1 MMPMTKPT
9 NPTSRRGLSR
19 RQLLKAAGGT
29 AALLAAARL
38 NLPAGAFAQG
48 AGPEVTKATLGFIA
62 LSDAGPLFVA
72 KDKGF
77 FAKHGMPDVEVAKQA
92 SWGTTRD
99 NLVLG
104 SEGNGIDGAHILTPM
119 PYLISAGKVT
129 QNNVPTPM
137 YLLARLN
144 LDAQCISIAKE
155 YADLKIGTDS
165 SPLKAVFEQKK
176 AAGKSAK
183 VAMTFP
189 GGTHDL
195 WIRYWLAA
203 GGIDPD
209 KDVETIV
216 VPPPQMVANMKVG
229 TMDAF
234 CVGEPWNLQLINQG
248 IGYTAVNTGEIWNK
262 HPEKSLG
269 MRAAWVDKY
278 PKAAKAIL
286 MAVMEA
292 QQWADKAENKKEL
305 ATIMGKR
312 QWMNCPV
319 DDVYDRSAGKF
330 DYGIPGKVVE
340 NSPHIMK
347 YWRDHASYPFQSHD
361 LWFLTEDIRWGKYEA
376 GFDTKALI
384 AKVNREDLWKDAAKT
399 LGVPAAEIPA
409 STSRGKETF
418 FDGKV
423 FDPENPAAYLKSLS
437 IKRVDV

>member
-1 MMPMTKPT
+1 MTKPT
-9 NPTSRRGLSR
+9 SPTSRGFSR
-19 RQLLKAAGGT
+19 RELLKATGGT
-29 AALLAAARL
+29 AALLAAAKL
-38 NLPAGAFAQG
+38 NFPAGAFAQG
-48 AGPEVTKATLGFIA
+48 AGPEVTKALLGFIA

-72 KDKGF
+72 KDKGL
-77 FAKHGMPDVEVAKQA
+77 FAKYGMPDVEVAKQA

-119 PYLISAGKVT
+119 PYLISSGKVT
-129 QNNVPTPM
+129 QNNQPTPM
-137 YLLARLN
+137 YILARLN
-144 LDAQCISIAKE
+144 LDSQCISVSNE
-155 YADLKIGTDS
+155 YADLKLGVDTA
-165 SPLKAVFEQKK
+165 PFKVALEKKK
-176 AAGKSAK
+176 AAGKSIKA
-183 VAMTFP
+183 AMTFP

-209 KDVETIV
+209 KDIETIV

-229 TMDAF
+229 TMDCF
-234 CVGEPWNLQLINQG
+234 CVGEPWNLQLINQK
-248 IGYTAVNTGEIWNK
+248 IGYTAVNTGEIWAK

-278 PKAAKAIL
+278 PKAAQAIL

-319 DDVYDRSAGKF
+319 EDVYDRSAGKF

-361 LWFLTEDIRWGKYEA
+361 LWFLTEDIRWGKYDA

-384 AKVNREDLWKDAAKT
+384 AKVNREDLWKEAAKT
-399 LGVPAAEIPA
+399 MGVAAADIPA

-423 FDPENPAAYLKSLS
+423 FDPENPSAYLKSLS
-437 IKRVDV
+437 IKRVEV

>member
-1 MMPMTKPT
+1 MTKPT
-9 NPTSRRGLSR
+9 IPTSRGFSR
-19 RQLLKAAGGT
+19 RQILKATGGT
-29 AALLAAARL
+29 AALLAAAKL
-38 NLPAGAFAQG
+38 NFPAGAFAQG

-72 KDKGF
+72 KDKGL
-77 FAKHGMPDVEVAKQA
+77 FAKYGMPDVEVAKQA

-137 YLLARLN
+137 YILARLN
-144 LDAQCISIAKE
+144 LDSQCISVSNE
-155 YADLKIGTDS
+155 YADLKLGVDTA
-165 SPLKAVFEQKK
+165 PFKVALEKKK
-176 AAGKSAK
+176 AAGKSIKA
-183 VAMTFP
+183 AMTFP

-209 KDVETIV
+209 KDIETIV

-229 TMDAF
+229 TMDCF
-234 CVGEPWNLQLINQG
+234 CVGEPWNLQLINQK
-248 IGYTAVNTGEIWNK
+248 IGYTAVTTGEIWAK

-278 PKAAKAIL
+278 PKAAQAIL

-319 DDVYDRSAGKF
+319 EDVYDRSAGKF
-330 DYGIPGKVVE
+330 DYGVPGKVVE

-361 LWFLTEDIRWGKYEA
+361 LWFLTEDIRWGKYDA

-384 AKVNREDLWKDAAKT
+384 AKVNREDLWKEAAKT
-399 LGVPAAEIPA
+399 MGVAAADIPA

-437 IKRVDV
+437 IKRVEV

>member
-1 MMPMTKPT
+1 MPKPT
-9 NPTSRRGLSR
+9 HPTSNGVSR
-19 RQLLKAAGGT
+19 RQLLKATAGT
-29 AALLAAARL
+29 AALLAAAKL
-38 NLPAGAFAQG
+38 NFPAGAFAQG
-48 AGPEVTKATLGFIA
+48 AGPEVTKAMLGFIA

-72 KDKGF
+72 KDKGL
-77 FAKHGMPDVEVAKQA
+77 FAKYGMPDVEVAKQA

-129 QNNVPTPM
+129 QNNQPTPM
-137 YLLARLN
+137 YILARLN
-144 LDAQCISIAKE
+144 LDSQCISVSNE
-155 YADLKIGTDS
+155 YADLKLGVDTA
-165 SPLKAVFEQKK
+165 PFKVALEKKK
-176 AAGKSAK
+176 ASGKAIK
-183 VAMTFP
+183 AAMTFP

-209 KDVETIV
+209 KDIETIV

-229 TMDAF
+229 TMDCF
-234 CVGEPWNLQLINQG
+234 CVGEPWNLQLINQK
-248 IGYTAVNTGEIWNK
+248 IGYTAVNTGEIWAK

-278 PKAAKAIL
+278 PKATQAIL

-319 DDVYDRSAGKF
+319 EDVYDRTAGKF

-340 NSPHIMK
+340 DSPHIMK

-361 LWFLTEDIRWGKYEA
+361 LWFLTEDIRWGKYDA

-384 AKVNREDLWKDAAKT
+384 GKVNREELWKEAAKT
-399 LGVPAAEIPA
+399 MGVAAADIPT
-409 STSRGKETF
+409 SKSRGKETF

-437 IKRVDV
+437 IKRVEV